1 MRNRFFLILSFV
13 MVLCLSVNTF
23 VAASGVMDFSKK
35 DGQVVEEEET
45 ADTSQAAPGETD
57 TGEEKADTT
66 AADTSTKAKA
76 GKSSDDSY
84 EKVSSD
90 SDPIGDNGAYY
101 GLDALGGSPDI
112 VAESS
117 VVMDAATG
125 HVIYAK
131 QADVK
136 RYPASITKVM
146 TALLAIENCSMD
158 EEVEYTQEILNS
170 IEAGSS
176 SAGIPAGAKIS
187 MEDSLYALMLMS
199 ANESGAAIAVHVA
212 GSDEEFAKM
221 MTARAK
227 ELGCENTTFKNP
239 HGLPDEEHVTTAR
252 DMGLILREAIK
263 NDTFR
268 TIAGTHD
275 HTIEANDTM
284 GTPIELHNHA
294 KILYENSE
302 YYYEPVEG
310 AKTGFT
316 QAALNTLVT
325 YAGQDNLELIC
336 VILKD
341 SGADNSYYDTR
352 NLYKWAYDSV
362 KQIRPAASFDVKEA
376 IQQSKSIKKKVKE
389 SLARAEITYNADYP
403 ILVMKDFDESTVS
416 CKFVYDQ
423 NKKTGRI
430 GYINMYTGDTLIGA
444 APVKAEL
451 PKGNAAASQGNN
463 KGGSDDL
470 DAASV
475 DDNKLSVKKI
485 LFFFLKV
492 LIAIALIIV
501 IMQFI
506 RNRDA
511 ERRRKDRIKQ
521 RRKDHLT
528 DKQTSG
534 KRGRGRS
541 RGKHSR

>member
-1 MRNRFFLILSFV
+1 MRNRFFLILSLI
-13 MVLCLSVNTF
+13 MVLSLSVNAF
-23 VAASGVMDFSKK
+23 AAESGIMDFSRK
-35 DGQVVEEEET
+35 GGEVVEEDQTTET
-45 ADTSQAAPGETD
+45 TQASQET
-57 TGEEKADTT
+57 GT
-66 AADTSTKAKA
+66 AADKNESTAADASTKAQA
-76 GKSSDDSY
+76 ENSGDDSY

-101 GLDALGGSPDI
+101 GLEDLGGSPDI

-117 VVMDAATG
+117 VVMDASTG
-125 HVIYAK
+125 HIIFAK

-158 EEVEYTQEILNS
+158 DEVEYTQEILDS

-199 ANESGAAIAVHVA
+199 ANESGAAIAVHIA

-239 HGLPDEEHVTTAR
+239 HGLPDEEHVTTAH
-252 DMGLILREAIK
+252 DMGLIVREAIK
-263 NDTFR
+263 SDTFR
-268 TIAGTHD
+268 TIAGTHEY
-275 HTIEANDTM
+275 TIASNDTM
-284 GTPIELHNHA
+284 GNPIELHNHA

-302 YYYEPVEG
+302 YYYQYVQG

-325 YAGQDNLELIC
+325 YASKDDLDLIC

-341 SGADNSYYDTR
+341 SGANNSYYDTR
-352 NLYKWAYDSV
+352 NLYEWAYDSV

-376 IQQSKSIKKKVKE
+376 IKKDKSIKKKVKE
-389 SLARAEITYNADYP
+389 ALSRAEITFNADYP

-416 CKFVYDQ
+416 CRFVYDR

-444 APVKAEL
+444 APVKADLQDGTE
-451 PKGNAAASQGNN
+451 AASNGKG

-506 RNRDA
+506 RSRDA
-511 ERRRKDRIKQ
+511 ERRRKNRIKQ

-528 DKQTSG
+528 DKETSG